1 MNKLKNI
8 TRIAYKRDPEKGE
21 RGAIPRVST
30 WQPDKTY
37 YAGAE
42 GETFVD
48 FVYYKGLYYRC
59 TTTHTSTSNINPYAS
74 INTLKDGK
82 WDIESNFELIAT
94 KVAFVGDGGEGWI
107 IDNGEIRHT
116 SNKITLSR
124 DGSIVTNKGRFTV
137 DADGKLIC
145 EEIEVKDSTLERVKV
160 TGSMRSPFVACD
172 GAWNWDGSDTEAD
185 LHDNLTMPGGGS
197 WTRDI
202 SFSWGAKNNG
212 RIVTITNYMYNGSV
226 TSGKMAI
233 DAPTDSNMYFFENG
247 LKKTEL
253 VLFRECVVLKGY
265 GEGDTFYGW
274 IVLQR
279 INLGCDATYGRQ
291 LNILAQGMVTGTSSG
306 SSISA
311 KTCDGSKLSV
321 SGSGGKYTVTMPS
334 SWGLT
339 STNYIVM
346 LTGYGWADGVS
357 NGCPIK
363 ATLVSRTSTTFTVE
377 TSDDNTL
384 NWGSFMFQ
392 IINLDDWY

>member
-1 MNKLKNI
+1 M
-8 TRIAYKRDPEKGE
+8 
-21 RGAIPRVST
+21 
-30 WQPDKTY
+30 
-37 YAGAE
+37 
-42 GETFVD
+42 
-48 FVYYKGLYYRC
+48 
-59 TTTHTSTSNINPYAS
+59 
-74 INTLKDGK
+74 
-82 WDIESNFELIAT
+82 
-94 KVAFVGDGGEGWI
+94 
-107 IDNGEIRHT
+107 
-116 SNKITLSR
+116 
-124 DGSIVTNKGRFTV
+124 GR
-137 DADGKLIC
+137 
-145 EEIEVKDSTLERVKV
+145 
-160 TGSMRSPFVACD
+160 
-172 GAWNWDGSDTEAD
+172 
-185 LHDNLTMPGGGS
+185 
-197 WTRDI
+197 
-202 SFSWGAKNNG
+202 KNNG
-212 RIVTITNYMYNGSV
+212 RIVTIVNYKYNGSE
-226 TSGKMAI
+226 TSGKLSI
-233 DAPTDSNMYFFENG
+233 RAPQNSGMYFFEDG

-253 VLFRECVVLKGY
+253 QMWRECVVLKGY

-279 INLGCDATYGRQ
+279 LNIGTDKQYGRQ

-339 STNYIVM
+339 SSNYIVM

>member
-21 RGAIPRVST
+21 RGAISRVST
-30 WQPDKTY
+30 WQPNKTY
-37 YAGAE
+37 YAGVE

-48 FVYYKGLYYRC
+48 FVYYDGLYYRC
-59 TTTHTSTSNINPYAS
+59 TTTHTSTSSVTPYAS

-107 IDNGEIRHT
+107 IDNGEITHT
-116 SNKITLSR
+116 SGLISLSK
-124 DGSIVTNKGRFTV
+124 DGSIVTSNGRYTV
-137 DADGKLIC
+137 DNTGKLIC
-145 EEIEVKDSTLERVKV
+145 EEAEIKDSTLERVV
-160 TGSMRSPFVACD
+160 ISGSMRSPFVSYD
-172 GAWNWDGSDTEAD
+172 GAWNWDSADTEAD
-185 LHDNLTMPGGGS
+185 LHDNLSMPGGGS
-197 WTRDI
+197 FTLAAD
-202 SFSWGAKNNG
+202 FPWGAKNNG
-212 RIVTITNYMYNGSV
+212 RIVTIVNYKYNGSE
-226 TSGKMAI
+226 TSGKLSI
-233 DAPTDSNMYFFENG
+233 RTPQNSGMYFFEDG

-253 VLFRECVVLKGY
+253 QMWRECVVLKGY

-279 INLGCDATYGRQ
+279 LNIGTDKQYGRQ

-339 STNYIVM
+339 SSNYIVM

-392 IINLDDWY
+392 IINLDDWH

>member
-21 RGAIPRVST
+21 RGAISRVST
-30 WQPDKTY
+30 WQPNKTY
-37 YAGAE
+37 YAGVE

-48 FVYYKGLYYRC
+48 FVYYDGLYYRC
-59 TTTHTSTSNINPYAS
+59 TTTHTSTSSVTPYAS

-107 IDNGEIRHT
+107 IDNGEITHT
-116 SNKITLSR
+116 SGLISLSK
-124 DGSIVTNKGRFTV
+124 DGSIVTSNGRYTV
-137 DADGKLIC
+137 DNTGKLIC
-145 EEIEVKDSTLERVKV
+145 EEAEIKDSTLERVV
-160 TGSMRSPFVACD
+160 ISGSMRSPFVSYD
-172 GAWNWDGSDTEAD
+172 GAWNWDSADTEAD
-185 LHDNLTMPGGGS
+185 LHDNLSMPGGGS
-197 WTRDI
+197 FTLAAD
-202 SFSWGAKNNG
+202 FPWGAKNNG
-212 RIVTITNYMYNGSV
+212 RIVTIVNYKYNGSE
-226 TSGKMAI
+226 TSGKLSI
-233 DAPTDSNMYFFENG
+233 RAPQNSGMYFFEDG

-253 VLFRECVVLKGY
+253 QMWRECVVLKGY

-279 INLGCDATYGRQ
+279 LNIGTDKQYGRQ

-339 STNYIVM
+339 SSNYIVM